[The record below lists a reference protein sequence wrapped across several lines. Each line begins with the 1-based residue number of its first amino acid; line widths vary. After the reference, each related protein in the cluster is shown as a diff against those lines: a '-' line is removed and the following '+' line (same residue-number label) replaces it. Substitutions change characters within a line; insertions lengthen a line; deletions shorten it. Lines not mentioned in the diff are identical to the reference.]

1 MNFKEFMTKWEKKA
15 TSIDIRSDDWY
26 ANLTVFWS
34 YIRSA
39 KEDIL
44 EDINLQHIP
53 FSIRWALSEKFP
65 EFTKELLIDTRSF
78 ASLKGVNGGWHIVY
92 GQDAIYIKKYLI
104 PYVFKSHNMEH
115 LAVLKPLILEY
126 LDYQIS

>member
-1 MNFKEFMTKWEKKA
+1 MIKWEKKA

-34 YIRSA
+34 YVRSA
-39 KEDIL
+39 NEDIL
-44 EDINLQHIP
+44 EGVNLEYIP

-65 EFTKELLIDTRSF
+65 EFTKKLLIDTRSF
-78 ASLKGVNGGWHIVY
+78 ASLKGINGGWHMVY
-92 GQDAIYIKKYLI
+92 GQDKIYLKNYLI
-104 PYVFKSHNMEH
+104 SYVFKSHNVEH
-115 LAVLKPLILEY
+115 LSVLKPLILEH

>member
-1 MNFKEFMTKWEKKA
+1 MAKWEKKA

-26 ANLTVFWS
+26 INLTVFWS
-34 YIRSA
+34 YVRSA

-44 EDINLQHIP
+44 EGVNLQYIP

-65 EFTKELLIDTRSF
+65 EFAKELLIDTRSF
-78 ASLKGVNGGWHIVY
+78 ESLKGVNGGWHMVY
-92 GQDAIYIKKYLI
+92 GHDKIYLKNYLI
-104 PYVFKSHNMEH
+104 SYVFKSHNTEH
-115 LAVLKPLILEY
+115 LAVLKPLILEH